1 MFHYCNI
8 DIFIIAYFANDVF
21 KSLSKVGGLMATKY
35 HVPADVPDELIE
47 TFIDNMDAAT
57 CGTGKMNL
65 FACDQKIE
73 HLNDDFYDG
82 GNKIPLSSND
92 PEHLFQIGAKAHAE
106 GTIGVLAGQLGLISQ
121 YARDYPE
128 LPYLVKLNSKSHV
141 VGTSQRDPVS
151 QALWDLDDVASL
163 LHNGIN
169 VVGIGYTV
177 YIGSEYEHEMLTEAA
192 TFIRQAHEMGMISVV
207 WMYPRGKA
215 VTDEKDP
222 QLISGAAGVAGC
234 LGADFAKVNYPRA
247 FEGMTQAESLGIAAE
262 AAGRCGIICSG
273 GGSLP
278 PEEFLDRL
286 VQQMQ
291 VSGCRGA
298 ATGRNIH
305 QKGTEDAVRMTA
317 ACKAVICDGAGLE
330 EALEI
335 YRGQ

>member
-1 MFHYCNI
+1 
-8 DIFIIAYFANDVF
+8 
-21 KSLSKVGGLMATKY
+21 MATKY

-82 GNKIPLSSND
+82 GKKIPLSSNN
-92 PEHLFQIGAKAHAE
+92 PEHLFEIGAKAHAE

-121 YARDYPE
+121 YARDYPD
-128 LPYLVKLNSKSHV
+128 LPYLVKLNSKSHM

-247 FEGMTQAESLGIAAE
+247 FDGMTQAESLGIAAE

-305 QKGTEDAVRMTA
+305 QKGTDDAVRMTA

-330 EALEI
+330 EALAI
-335 YRGQ
+335 YNGQ